1 MCTKTTPTH
10 NYSVTAKFFHPG
22 GDFLKIKRAPPGYFF
37 KYKKSSGSLA
47 SVGMATCVR
56 CGVRFANVM
65 QMGAHTRT
73 CARPSV
79 SSAVVDADVASTA
92 VDDADGADFLD
103 VDEVLDADAVDAD
116 DTVDDGI
123 VITRPVSSIQSLA
136 RRQKK
141 GWGVA
146 RPVAFG
152 SRPCRS
158 DAVLSRDFREVSLNK
173 SHTRAFTHV
182 YMSYTYV

>member
-1 MCTKTTPTH
+1 
-10 NYSVTAKFFHPG
+10 
-22 GDFLKIKRAPPGYFF
+22 
-37 KYKKSSGSLA
+37 
-47 SVGMATCVR
+47 
-56 CGVRFANVM
+56 M

-79 SSAVVDADVASTA
+79 SSAVVDADASSASTA

-116 DTVDDGI
+116 DTVDDGV
-123 VITRPVSSIQSLA
+123 VITQPVSSIQSLA

-158 DAVLSRDFREVSLNK
+158 DAVHSRDFREVS
-173 SHTRAFTHV
+173 HCVCARIRAFTYV
-182 YMSYTYV
+182 YMLYMYV